1 MKYKFFILTLLIST
15 AGIMSAQTENDPTKD
30 LPDGLYANMQT
41 SKGDILLYLEY
52 QKTPLTVAN
61 FVGLAEGKI
70 ENTAKPLGTPYY
82 DGLKFHRVIAD
93 FMIQGGDPSGNGSG
107 GPGYMF
113 KDEFSPD
120 LKHSSP
126 GILSMANRGPETN
139 GSQFFITHVPT
150 PHLDGRH
157 TVFGKVISGQNVV
170 DSIEQG
176 DTMLSVKIEGDTK
189 PLLQKEAAQIA
200 EWNKVLDVKFAKK

>member
-1 MKYKFFILTLLIST
+1 MKRSLYSIFVLAVLFALGSVSVAAAAVT
-15 AGIMSAQTENDPTKD
+15 ATIETNKGTIKLE
-30 LPDGLYANMQT
+30 LYPD
-41 SKGDILLYLEY
+41 
-52 QKTPLTVAN
+52 KTPITVAN
-61 FVGLAEGKI
+61 FVNLANRGF
-70 ENTAKPLGTPYY
+70 YS
-82 DGLKFHRVIAD
+82 GLKFHRVIKG